1 MAQLGAAEVAFCQGS
16 STYLDSFQVCVQ
28 HPDATRHG
36 QFQGPRIGLGLHH
49 GDEPCAP
56 AMKDWVG
63 WHLLKSLDESSAKRS
78 CERAPSPR
86 EPGGRH
92 RASLM
97 TWESRS
103 GKGEPRK
110 GSRPRAGAPR
120 GGGGAGSMN
129 DRRAGRPPIEM
140 MVSKAN

>member
-63 WHLLKSLDESSAKRS
+63 WHLLKSLDQSSAKRS

-86 EPGGRH
+86 EPGGRV

-97 TWESRS
+97 TWEARS
-103 GKGEPRK
+103 GKLSRENC
-110 GSRPRAGAPR
+110 RPRASAPR
-120 GGGGAGSMN
+120 YSRGAVSMRIGGRAV
-129 DRRAGRPPIEM
+129 RRSE
-140 MVSKAN
+140 